1 MNGTALPIELIQHV
15 RTSKYQ
21 SAARSR
27 ASTRLS
33 PTGPLD
39 CSARGCRASASSS
52 TRAGKAARTYRT
64 PVNLFRTGQGYL
76 LALTFGSDADWVKNV
91 LAADSFEV
99 ITQRRTYRLV
109 DPKLFVDELRS
120 QVPFIVRLILNRAK
134 GQCPDIM
141 PPGII
146 MVWSMDRP
154 QLVIRFAIGWCMFWK
169 APATSG

>member
-1 MNGTALPIELIQHV
+1 MPVGRKIARFNKVVTN
-15 RTSKYQ
+15 RTVG
-21 SAARSR
+21 
-27 ASTRLS
+27 LL
-33 PTGPLD
+33 GPWMPGFGVVIHKGRN
-39 CSARGCRASASSS
+39 SG
-52 TRAGKAARTYRT
+52 RTYRT

>member
-1 MNGTALPIELIQHV
+1 MPVGRKIARFNKVVTN
-15 RTSKYQ
+15 RTFG
-21 SAARSR
+21 
-27 ASTRLS
+27 LL
-33 PTGPLD
+33 GPWMPGFGVVIHKGRK
-39 CSARGCRASASSS
+39 SG
-52 TRAGKAARTYRT
+52 RTYRT
-64 PVNLFRTGQGYL
+64 PVNLFRRGQGYL
-76 LALTFGSDADWVKNV
+76 FALTFGSDADWVKNV
-91 LAADSFEV
+91 LAAGSFEV